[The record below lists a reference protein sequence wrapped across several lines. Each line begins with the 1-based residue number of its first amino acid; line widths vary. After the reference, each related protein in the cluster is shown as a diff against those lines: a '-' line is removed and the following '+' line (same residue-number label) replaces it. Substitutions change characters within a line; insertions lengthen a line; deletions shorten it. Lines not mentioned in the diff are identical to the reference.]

1 MAKQIVQ
8 NKEDSNEEE
17 PDMIVEENYITEN
30 KEYKEE
36 ARLMEDIKE
45 IQEEESKS
53 LNSNQQCISTKETE
67 EEIMLTEESDSSLN
81 KSIWAP
87 SKDRC
92 ESKGNIRAK
101 VAAIKVLGDNAKHR
115 EKSLRWS
122 IGRNVHLKKISERF
136 ELGNLW
142 CILTFDC
149 RKGYEEAKKSIETRK
164 EDFEQAKLILEESQV
179 EEQVKEILTVSK
191 ITNSKQETKE
201 IREETARKELEEI
214 FQKRRENVDK
224 RNEEHKSR
232 EKEELLIEQTN
243 RISEQVINSNSITVW
258 DLSIWAKRSIVF
270 EMVCFIGR
278 VEHIEMIKAVI
289 ARLEQR

>member
-1 MAKQIVQ
+1 
-8 NKEDSNEEE
+8 
-17 PDMIVEENYITEN
+17 MIVEENHITEN

-36 ARLMEDIKE
+36 TRLIEDIKA

-67 EEIMLTEESDSSLN
+67 EEIMLIEESDSSLN

-179 EEQVKEILTVSK
+179 EEQVKEILTVPK

-214 FQKRRENVDK
+214 FQKRRENVNK
-224 RNEEHKSR
+224 RNDEHKSR
-232 EKEELLIEQTN
+232 EKEELVIEQPL
-243 RISEQVINSNSITVW
+243 RVSKQVTNSNCITV
-258 DLSIWAKRSIVF
+258 
-270 EMVCFIGR
+270 
-278 VEHIEMIKAVI
+278 
-289 ARLEQR
+289 